1 MEATML
7 FPPEV
12 KVTTDVLWR
21 GAVIFLL
28 LDSGFV
34 FLLVRRT
41 KALLFRQCKWTLVCS
56 TVIFW
61 GLMWTAMMSFFWEPV
76 YQYVFPDWSRWLIP
90 PVYALFFGLV
100 GLLFWW
106 LALRLPGNPVM
117 GFLLLG
123 GLWGSL
129 THVWAISRGILDKPP
144 MLQGASPSAAVVL
157 PFFEFVFYWCI
168 ILAVSTSVYSWWITA
183 RTTTNTGAG

>member
-1 MEATML
+1 ML

-12 KVTTDVLWR
+12 KVTSEVLWR

-28 LDSGFV
+28 LDSGLV
-34 FLLVRRT
+34 SLLVQRT
-41 KALLFRQCKWTLVCS
+41 KASVFRQCKWTLVS
-56 TVIFW
+56 TTIIFW
-61 GLMWTAMMSFFWEPV
+61 GLMWTAMMLFFWEPV
-76 YQYVFPDWSRWLIP
+76 YQYVFPEWSRWLIP
-90 PVYALFFGLV
+90 PVYALFFGFV

-106 LALRLPGNPVM
+106 LGLRLPGNPVV

-144 MLQGASPSAAVVL
+144 MLQGASPWAAIIL

-168 ILAVSTSVYSWWITA
+168 IVGVSTFVHSRLLAV
-183 RTTTNTGAG
+183 RTTPKAGTG